1 MEKTVMKTDKA
12 AIGLSLLCAV
22 HCLVTPIAIVMFPA
36 LAVTFLEGESFHYS
50 LLFLVLPT
58 SLFSLSLGCRKH
70 GQRDILLTGFFG
82 LFLLSLILLV
92 GDETLGELGEKL
104 STVSGA
110 VVVASAHFRNFK
122 ACQEKKCN
130 STAES

>member
-1 MEKTVMKTDKA
+1 MEQTVMKTDKA
-12 AIGLSLLCAV
+12 AIGLSVLCVV

-36 LAVTFLEGESFHYS
+36 LGATFLEDESFHYV

-58 SLFSLSLGCRKH
+58 SLFSLGLGCRKH
-70 GQRDILLTGFFG
+70 GHRDILLLGIFG
-82 LFLLSLILLV
+82 LFILSLILLV
-92 GDETLGELGEKL
+92 GEETLGELGEKL
-104 STVSGA
+104 STVVGA

-122 ACQEKKCN
+122 ACQVKKCH

>member
-12 AIGLSLLCAV
+12 AIGLSLLCVV

-36 LAVTFLEGESFHYS
+36 LGATFLAGETFHYA
-50 LLFLVLPT
+50 LLFLVVPI
-58 SLFSLSLGCRKH
+58 SLFSLGLGCRKH
-70 GQRDILLTGFFG
+70 GHRDILLLGMSG
-82 LFLLSLILLV
+82 VFLLCLIILV
-92 GDETLGELGEKL
+92 GEETLGELGEKL
-104 STVSGA
+104 STVAGA

-122 ACQEKKCN
+122 ACQDKKCH

>member
-1 MEKTVMKTDKA
+1 
-12 AIGLSLLCAV
+12 
-22 HCLVTPIAIVMFPA
+22 MFPA

-70 GQRDILLTGFFG
+70 GQRDILLLGIFG

-92 GDETLGELGEKL
+92 GEETLGELAEKL

>member
-1 MEKTVMKTDKA
+1 MEQAGMKTDKA
-12 AIGLSLLCAV
+12 AIGLSLLCVV

-36 LAVTFLEGESFHYS
+36 LAVTFLEGESVHYA
-50 LLFLVLPT
+50 LLFLVLPI
-58 SLFSLSLGCRKH
+58 SLFSLLLGCRKH
-70 GQRDILLTGFFG
+70 GQRNILLLGIFG

-92 GDETLGELGEKL
+92 GQETLGELGEKL
-104 STVSGA
+104 STVFGA
-110 VVVASAHFRNFK
+110 VVIASAHFRNFK